1 MYYKIIYLVAHQPI
15 LNTTRAIS
23 MMILSIPT
31 TTPAVSEVNHS
42 SAASFSMFVTSS
54 TPVCSI
60 VASIKLGS
68 DVPVW
73 ATSARACRLVY
84 IVSRTWISS
93 CTSSNLSEICE
104 ASASYRS
111 WVYEPMQFG
120 MYDRK
125 SRKHQLLPLLAMPVS
140 AGGYHQQRIIDT
152 AKGRKSFSTSSGSCL
167 TIILYAMPAA
177 MMMAKSAAS
186 AMHI

>member
-1 MYYKIIYLVAHQPI
+1 
-15 LNTTRAIS
+15 

-60 VASIKLGS
+60 VASIRLGS

-111 WVYEPMQFG
+111 WV
-120 MYDRK
+120 
-125 SRKHQLLPLLAMPVS
+125 
-140 AGGYHQQRIIDT
+140 
-152 AKGRKSFSTSSGSCL
+152 
-167 TIILYAMPAA
+167 
-177 MMMAKSAAS
+177 
-186 AMHI
+186 